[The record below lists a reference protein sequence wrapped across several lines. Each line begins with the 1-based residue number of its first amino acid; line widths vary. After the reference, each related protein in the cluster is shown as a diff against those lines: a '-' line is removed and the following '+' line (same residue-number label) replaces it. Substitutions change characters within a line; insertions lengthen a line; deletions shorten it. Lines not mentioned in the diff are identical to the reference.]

1 MREEVLDYIKTKV
14 SPQHHTEELLE
25 PNTLTYHDG
34 PFGSKRLRQAM
45 AAFVNKRFSPV
56 SAVTIDQ
63 VSFVSGVTAL
73 NDILSLCMTDGETDG
88 LLLGMPIY
96 GSFYPDMASMSK

>member
-1 MREEVLDYIKTKV
+1 
-14 SPQHHTEELLE
+14 
-25 PNTLTYHDG
+25 
-34 PFGSKRLRQAM
+34 M

-88 LLLGMPIY
+88 LLLAASWFMPL
-96 GSFYPDMASMSK
+96 SMVKTSLLLRQLNITSALSKKLAEMGLK

>member
-1 MREEVLDYIKTKV
+1 MREEVLEYIKTKCAP
-14 SPQHHTEELLE
+14 SLE

-45 AAFVNKRFSPV
+45 TAFVNKRFSPV
-56 SAVTIDQ
+56 STVTIDQ

-73 NDILSLCMTDGETDG
+73 NDILSLCLTDGKNDG

-96 GSFYPDMASMSK
+96 GSFFPDMASMSK

>member
-1 MREEVLDYIKTKV
+1 M
-14 SPQHHTEELLE
+14 
-25 PNTLTYHDG
+25 TYHDG

-45 AAFVNKRFSPV
+45 AVFINKRFSPV

-96 GSFYPDMASMSK
+96 GSFYSDMASMSK